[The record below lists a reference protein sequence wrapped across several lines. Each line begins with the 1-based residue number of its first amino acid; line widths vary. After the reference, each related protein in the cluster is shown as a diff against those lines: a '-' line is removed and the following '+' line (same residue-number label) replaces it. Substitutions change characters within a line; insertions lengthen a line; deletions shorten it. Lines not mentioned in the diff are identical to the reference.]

1 MKLLALLSTALAF
14 SSSSASPSDLSQLA
28 HTDLARAYTPKPL
41 PSSHVVGGDPRAIF
55 SAMNRHLQRQPYST
69 QPCESYSHDQLNEL
83 ARELWT
89 HRSPALAAIY
99 HEAGD
104 KRGFHFDADDALSYK
119 ERLWAQEKLLATAQP
134 DRHGTGSEHH
144 AMVRDGK
151 CAELVMWW
159 IHHLPREAREK
170 LAAQPGFAVPLMPAH
185 GLSATAVNASS
196 ALSSSSS
203 SSHVDQH
210 ALEYTYQVSCTDCHS
225 TGNSSSSSSSLSSKE
240 MIAKGRA
247 AWKAKEKAVADGG
260 AAVAPGT
267 CPIDTKTKMPSVWYQ
282 PMNKTGLRKKRCD
295 WDYDPPCGLCEGIGG
310 YSWGDQEHE
319 ITYTSCTPLKLAKD
333 IPDENRTTP
342 VWPKSFVVQEITT
355 LINQI
360 NTGGRFPGAD
370 PCAAHKFTN
379 DTESFYYD
387 DSRVNF
393 PQGPIMYTK
402 TSKTGI
408 YTLPTADMFIKIS
421 GVFCICVTP
430 RQNGDKTSPATGPL
444 FHDFAK
450 DAVLIGRELIGLEG
464 LDMQVEADHWNKGPH
479 HFWVD
484 VKTNQF
490 VRGWQPWNG
499 LNVYVPG
506 TWQVGP
512 VGADNF
518 TVPESCYKGLLHK
531 NVSCAAPYPF

>member
-1 MKLLALLSTALAF
+1 MKVLTLLSAAVALAT
-14 SSSSASPSDLSQLA
+14 SATASEPSQL
-28 HTDLARAYTPKPL
+28 TPSDLARAYTPKPL
-41 PSSHVVGGDPRAIF
+41 PSSHVVGGDPHAIF
-55 SAMNRHLQRQPYST
+55 SAMNRYLEHQPYAT
-69 QPCESYSHDQLNEL
+69 RPCESYSHDELNQL
-83 ARELWT
+83 ARLLWS

-99 HEAGD
+99 EDAGD
-104 KRGFHFDADDALSYK
+104 KRGFHFEADDALSYK
-119 ERLWAQEKLLATAQP
+119 EKLWAREQLLAVAQP
-134 DRHGTGSEHH
+134 ETHGEGSAHH

-151 CAELVMWW
+151 CAEMVMWW
-159 IHHLPREAREK
+159 IHHLPLEARKK
-170 LAAQPGFAVPLMPAH
+170 LAAQPDLTVPLMPAN
-185 GLSATAVNASS
+185 GISAMAVEATASSNATAS
-196 ALSSSSS
+196 A

-210 ALEYTYQVSCTDCHS
+210 AQEYTYQVSCTDCHS
-225 TGNSSSSSSSLSSKE
+225 AGNSSSALSSKE
-240 MIAKGRA
+240 MIAQGQK
-247 AWKAKEKAVADGG
+247 AWRAKEGVG
-260 AAVAPGT
+260 VAPGT
-267 CPIDTKTKMPSVWYQ
+267 CPIDSDTNMPSVWYQ
-282 PMNKTGLRKKRCD
+282 PMNNTGKRLKRCD

-319 ITYTSCTPLKLAKD
+319 ISYTSCTPLKLAKD
-333 IPDENRTTP
+333 IPVENRTMP
-342 VWPKSFVVQEITT
+342 VWPKSFVVKEITT

-379 DTESFYYD
+379 DTESFYFD
-387 DSRVNF
+387 DSRTNF

-402 TSKTGI
+402 TSKTAI

-430 RQNGDKTSPATGPL
+430 RQNGDKTSPAIGPL

-450 DAVLIGRELIGLEG
+450 DAVLIGRERIGLEG
-464 LDMQVEADHWNKGPH
+464 LDMEVEADHWHKGPH

-484 VKTNQF
+484 VKTNLF

-512 VGADNF
+512 VDADNF
-518 TVPESCYKGLLHK
+518 KVPESCYKGLLHK